1 MITIKRI
8 DPGGLGDLGGFQSGD
23 QIISINGQKTRD
35 VLDFQV
41 QSADMDLC
49 IEVYRKGEKYEVEL
63 NREEGKIFGLE
74 FEDIRLRSCNNKC
87 VFCFIHQMPK
97 GMRKPLY
104 FEDDDFRLS
113 FLHGSYVTLTNIHN
127 SDIQRIIDQGL
138 SPQYISVHTT
148 DPDLRQKMLGRNKPT
163 ADILERIKTLADG
176 GIEMHCQI
184 VLCPGIND
192 GIHLEKTLH
201 DLRNFYPAIRS
212 VAIVPLGLTKFR
224 EKLPDLLPVTD
235 KLSAHYLET
244 IERLG
249 ESYLKELGE
258 RFVYGA
264 DELFLRS
271 RKPLP
276 DSNYYDAFPQLENGI
291 GMTRSFID
299 EWKLKIGSIDNVLD
313 KTKIV
318 LVTGELAAPILNE
331 VANELNKIK
340 KLEVRVKAINNTFF
354 GGGINVSGLLTG
366 KDILHSFSEIPTFD
380 IALLPP
386 NCVNGDG
393 LTLDDMNVE
402 TMSKEIGRTIAVGK
416 YDIVGSIKELLDNR
430 HKQNSIGTGRQLSEL
445 GYYTGRRDN

>member
-148 DPDLRQKMLGRNKPT
+148 DPDLRQKMLGRSKPT
-163 ADILERIKTLADG
+163 ADILKRIKTLADG
-176 GIEMHCQI
+176 GIEMHAQI

-201 DLRNFYPAIRS
+201 DLRDFYPAIRS

-249 ESYLKELGE
+249 ESYLKEVGE

-299 EWKLKIGSIDNVLD
+299 EWKLKIGSIDKVLD

-366 KDILHSFSEIPTFD
+366 KDILHSFSEFSTFD

-416 YDIVGSIKELLDNR
+416 YDIVGSIKELLANR
-430 HKQNSIGTGRQLSEL
+430 DKQNSIGTGRQLSEL